1 MEIGCGAGNTMFP
14 MLLESK
20 NPKLFVYACD
30 FSKTAVEV
38 VKVQFRLAHEFDRTH
53 TRSEFLSGELTEGL
67 FSVDGLFRQ

>member
-38 VKVQFRLAHEFDRTH
+38 VKVMPTLLYVTGH
-53 TRSEFLSGELTEGL
+53 TTEG
-67 FSVDGLFRQ
+67 GRT

>member
-20 NPKLFVYACD
+20 NPKLFVYASD

-38 VKVQFRLAHEFDRTH
+38 VKVKKSCLYFNLGHCLRRE
-53 TRSEFLSGELTEGL
+53 SNSG
-67 FSVDGLFRQ
+67 D